1 LKLGIHHRET
11 IARHFRDA
19 LDIGS
24 SDTKMELTMKHFA
37 IVASALALLAGIA
50 TQASAHHTQP
60 GTTESILEQ
69 MTEQG
74 S

>member
-1 LKLGIHHRET
+1 
-11 IARHFRDA
+11 
-19 LDIGS
+19 
-24 SDTKMELTMKHFA
+24 MELTMKHFA

-60 GTTESILEQ
+60 GTTESIMEQ